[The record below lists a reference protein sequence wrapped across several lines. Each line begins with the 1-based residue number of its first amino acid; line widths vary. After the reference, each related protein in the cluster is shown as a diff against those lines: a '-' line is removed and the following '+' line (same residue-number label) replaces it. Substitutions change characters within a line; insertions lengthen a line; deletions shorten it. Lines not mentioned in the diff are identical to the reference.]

1 MNCSGRDLN
10 ALVLVF
16 FLATTSPSLP
26 SSPHISPY
34 LEALVLVSMLAT
46 TFLAHYN
53 APKFYA
59 ELAAPKREI

>member
-1 MNCSGRDLN
+1 MMNCCGLG
-10 ALVLVF
+10 
-16 FLATTSPSLP
+16 
-26 SSPHISPY
+26 

-59 ELAAPKREI
+59 ELATPKREI